1 MRALPLFTGLLASL
15 QERGDYDDG
24 QYTQVVQATV
34 WTSTPTYVVSYISTQ
49 IVTLTSYVP
58 CPVTTSYTT
67 VYKCSTCGVC
77 TTCNAAPTTCQ
88 PKLCSTQVHWAA
100 QATTT
105 AYSPGEYAVAYV
117 TNNNGQSYTTTVA
130 ASQCTAYAQ
139 VYFANYDCA
148 TLPACGGGGGPA
160 PAPAPVALTCEAKPC
175 TTLGYLNGNTYVT
188 LTEGTSYFATEY
200 ARLTVNNQVT
210 STPASLCAVLT
221 TPAQWAVAPTC
232 ACGDGGGEVITST
245 NCPSG
250 GGEILTYTY
259 TTQGST
265 IVVATTLP
273 CRGGPFHLTGSGAAR
288 TVGRDS
294 ARLVFWSWTVCAI
307 MAGVGMVLL

>member
-1 MRALPLFTGLLASL
+1 MRALAFFTGLLSSL

-24 QYTQVVQATV
+24 QYTQVVQATI

-77 TTCNAAPTTCQ
+77 DTCNAGPTACQ
-88 PKLCSTQVHWAA
+88 PKLCSTQINGAV

-105 AYSPGEYAVAYV
+105 AYGSGEYAVAYV
-117 TNNNGQSYTTTVA
+117 TNNDGQSYTTTIA
-130 ASQCTAYAQ
+130 ASACTAYEQ

-148 TLPACGGGGGPA
+148 TLPACGGPT
-160 PAPAPVALTCEAKPC
+160 PVPVPVALTCEAKPC

-188 LTEGTSYFATEY
+188 LTEGTSYYSTEY

-232 ACGDGGGEVITST
+232 ECGGDGGGVITT
-245 NCPSG
+245 TYCPSG
-250 GGEILTYTY
+250 GGEVLTYTY

-265 IVVATTLP
+265 IIVATTLP
-273 CRGGPFHLTGSGAAR
+273 CRGGPFHLTGSGAER
-288 TVGRDS
+288 TVGGDR
-294 ARLVFWSWTVCAI
+294 ARLLLWVWTACAI
-307 MAGVGMVLL
+307 PAGVGMVLL